1 MKSEVLEL
9 DGRFGD
15 EYQGKYLF
23 KEITWAK
30 RNRIIQ
36 KHTKYNNLTGD
47 VVSSDFVAIQA
58 ETIMAALHGQ
68 PESRPVTLEQL
79 LTDDSDQG
87 VPYDFGELI
96 AQVANRVCGLDKAET
111 RFLYNASGG
120 ENLTVPSPVLDSAKN
135 SGGPPTKSPSSPPE
149 PSTSTSSSS
158 TS

>member
-1 MKSEVLEL
+1 MKTEVLEL
-9 DGRFGD
+9 DDRFGE

-36 KHTKYNNLTGD
+36 KHTRYNNLTGD

-68 PESRPVTLEQL
+68 PESHPITLERL
-79 LTDDSDQG
+79 LADDSEMG
-87 VPYDFGELI
+87 LPYDFGELI
-96 AQVANRVCGLDKAET
+96 AQIANRVCGLDKAET
-111 RFLYNASGG
+111 RFLSSASGG
-120 ENLTVPSPVLDSAKN
+120 ESLTVPSPVLDSLKS
-135 SGGPPTKSPSSPPE
+135 SGGLPLKSPSSPPE
-149 PSTSTSSSS
+149 PSTSTLSSS